1 MENTEEVKLQWIKG
15 DKFGNVEIVNGT
27 QDQWTTFKSGGRIA
41 TNLIS
46 EFLEPIVGDALD
58 FNSASPPQTIKDPH
72 KLDNQELEGTGM
84 KWVTKKATPETA
96 SPIRTLFDKQKKND
110 KVKLNLSFPIEVPNK
125 AIYEIISSSFDADEV
140 NDELE
145 SFIKDQISE
154 DLILD
159 SLFDSIKELIKTRYK
174 ID

>member
-1 MENTEEVKLQWIKG
+1 MENTEQEKLQWIKG
-15 DKFGNVEIVNGT
+15 DKIGTVEVITGT
-27 QDQWTTFKSGGRIA
+27 DGQWTKFESGGRID
-41 TNLIS
+41 TSLIS
-46 EFLEPIVGDALD
+46 EFLSPIDGEPLD
-58 FNSASPPQTIKDPH
+58 FNPPTPTLQKAAETYKE
-72 KLDNQELEGTGM
+72 K
-84 KWVTKKATPETA
+84 VTNSLPTP

-110 KVKLNLSFPIEVPNK
+110 KIKLNLTFPIEVPKK
-125 AIYEIISSSFDADEV
+125 AIYEIISSSFDSEEV

-174 ID
+174 LTD

>member
-1 MENTEEVKLQWIKG
+1 MKNTEEKKLQWIKG
-15 DKFGNVEIVNGT
+15 DKLGTVESIKDTEGT
-27 QDQWTTFKSGGRIA
+27 WTTFHSGNRIA

-46 EFLEPIVGDALD
+46 EFLEPLDGEPLEFDPPAPALIKAAEVYKEKVPTQEA
-58 FNSASPPQTIKDPH
+58 AS
-72 KLDNQELEGTGM
+72 
-84 KWVTKKATPETA
+84 

-110 KVKLNLSFPIEVPNK
+110 KVKLNLTFPIEVPKK
-125 AIYEIISSSFDADEV
+125 AIYEIISSSFDSNEV

-154 DLILD
+154 DLILN
-159 SLFDSIKELIKTRYK
+159 SLFESIKELISTRYK

>member
-1 MENTEEVKLQWIKG
+1 MGNTEEVNLQWIKG
-15 DKFGNVEIVNGT
+15 DKFGSVETVEST
-27 QDQWTTFKSGGRIA
+27 KDEWTIFKSGGRIA
-41 TNLIS
+41 TNLLS
-46 EFLEPIVGDALD
+46 EFLEPLDGEPLD
-58 FNSASPPQTIKDPH
+58 FDPPTPALEKAVKAYKEKMPPQ
-72 KLDNQELEGTGM
+72 E
-84 KWVTKKATPETA
+84 VTT

-110 KVKLNLSFPIEVPNK
+110 KVKLNLSFPIDVPKK
-125 AIYEIISSSFDADEV
+125 AIYEIISSSFDGEEV

-145 SFIKDQISE
+145 SFIKNQISE

>member
-1 MENTEEVKLQWIKG
+1 MENAEEVKLQWIKG
-15 DKFGNVEIVNGT
+15 DKFGTVETVKGIDNE
-27 QDQWTTFKSGGRIA
+27 WTLFNSGGRIA

-46 EFLEPIVGDALD
+46 EFLEPVDGEPLNFDPPTPALKR
-58 FNSASPPQTIKDPH
+58 AAEVYKEKVPT
-72 KLDNQELEGTGM
+72 QE
-84 KWVTKKATPETA
+84 ATS

-110 KVKLNLSFPIEVPNK
+110 KIKLNLTFPIEVPKK

-145 SFIKDQISE
+145 SFIKNQISD

-159 SLFDSIKELIKTRYK
+159 SLFDSITELIKTRYK
-174 ID
+174 IN

>member
-15 DKFGNVEIVNGT
+15 DKFGTVETVKGIDNE
-27 QDQWTTFKSGGRIA
+27 WTLFNSGGRIA
-41 TNLIS
+41 TNLIP
-46 EFLEPIVGDALD
+46 EFLEPVNGEPLD
-58 FNSASPPQTIKDPH
+58 FNNASPTKSV
-72 KLDNQELEGTGM
+72 L
-84 KWVTKKATPETA
+84 KKAAKVYKEKVPTQEATS

-110 KVKLNLSFPIEVPNK
+110 KIKLNLTFPIEVPKK

-145 SFIKDQISE
+145 SFIKNQISD

-159 SLFDSIKELIKTRYK
+159 SLFDSITELIKTRYK
-174 ID
+174 IN

>member
-1 MENTEEVKLQWIKG
+1 MENIEQEKLQWIKG
-15 DKFGNVEIVNGT
+15 EKFGTVETVKGIDNE
-27 QDQWTTFKSGGRIA
+27 WTLFVSGCRIA

-46 EFLEPIVGDALD
+46 EFLEPVHGAPLD
-58 FNSASPPQTIKDPH
+58 FNNSPKPIAPKAI
-72 KLDNQELEGTGM
+72 N
-84 KWVTKKATPETA
+84 ATPTPQS

-110 KVKLNLSFPIEVPNK
+110 KVKLNLTFPIEVPKK
-125 AIYEIISSSFDADEV
+125 AIYEIISSSFDTDEV
-140 NDELE
+140 NNELE
-145 SFIKDQISE
+145 SFIKNQVSE

>member
-1 MENTEEVKLQWIKG
+1 MENVEEVKLQWIKG

-27 QDQWTTFKSGGRIA
+27 EDQWTTFESGGRIA
-41 TNLIS
+41 TTLIS
-46 EFLEPIVGDALD
+46 EFLEPVIGDALN
-58 FNSASPPQTIKDPH
+58 FNSSPPQTTKVH
-72 KLDNQELEGTGM
+72 KKSLQPQQET
-84 KWVTKKATPETA
+84 V

-110 KVKLNLSFPIEVPNK
+110 KVKLNLAFPIEIPNK
-125 AIYEIISSSFDADEV
+125 AIYEIISSSFDGDEV

-145 SFIKDQISE
+145 SFIKDQVSE

-159 SLFDSIKELIKTRYK
+159 SLFESIKQLISTRYK

>member
-1 MENTEEVKLQWIKG
+1 MENLEQEKLQWIKG
-15 DKFGNVEIVNGT
+15 EKFGTVEIVKGIDNE
-27 QDQWTTFKSGGRIA
+27 WTLFVSGGRIA

-46 EFLEPIVGDALD
+46 EFLVPVNGKH
-58 FNSASPPQTIKDPH
+58 FNPTVPPLAQTTTAHEEKILP
-72 KLDNQELEGTGM
+72 Q
-84 KWVTKKATPETA
+84 PEVA

-110 KVKLNLSFPIEVPNK
+110 KVKLNLTFPIEVPKK

-140 NDELE
+140 NNELE
-145 SFIKDQISE
+145 SFIKNQVSE

>member
-1 MENTEEVKLQWIKG
+1 MDNSMENTEEVKLQWIKG

-27 QDQWTTFKSGGRIA
+27 EDQWTTFESGGRIA
-41 TNLIS
+41 TTLIS
-46 EFLEPIVGDALD
+46 EFLEPVIGDALD
-58 FNSASPPQTIKDPH
+58 FNPPTLALTEAAKAYKEKVPPQ
-72 KLDNQELEGTGM
+72 
-84 KWVTKKATPETA
+84 KAIT
-96 SPIRTLFDKQKKND
+96 SPVRILFDKQKKND
-110 KVKLNLSFPIEVPNK
+110 KVKLNLSFPIDVPNK
-125 AIYEIISSSFDADEV
+125 AIYEIISSSFGADEV

-145 SFIKDQISE
+145 SFIKDQVSE

>member
-1 MENTEEVKLQWIKG
+1 MESLEKELLQWIKG
-15 DKFGNVEIVNGT
+15 EKIGNVETVKGIDNE
-27 QDQWTTFKSGGRIA
+27 WTMFESGGRIY
-41 TNLIS
+41 TELIN
-46 EFLEPIVGDALD
+46 EFLSPVQGEPLD
-58 FNSASPPQTIKDPH
+58 FGLTPTAVVNPTPLITPPI
-72 KLDNQELEGTGM
+72 
-84 KWVTKKATPETA
+84 TPTNTQ

-110 KVKLNLSFPIEVPNK
+110 KIKLNLTFPIIVPKN
-125 AIYEIISSSFDADEV
+125 AIYEIISSSFDLGEV

-159 SLFDSIKELIKTRYK
+159 SLFDSIKELVKTKYK

>member
-1 MENTEEVKLQWIKG
+1 MDNSMEKTDNVKLQWVKG
-15 DKFGNVEIVNGT
+15 DKFGSVETIKGI
-27 QDQWTTFKSGGRIA
+27 DGEWTLFESGGRIS

-46 EFLEPIVGDALD
+46 EFLQAVNGQPLD
-58 FNSASPPQTIKDPH
+58 FGSPTPVVEKDGHHIASEIVPPQKTND
-72 KLDNQELEGTGM
+72 Q
-84 KWVTKKATPETA
+84 

-110 KVKLNLSFPIEVPNK
+110 KVKLNLIFPIEVPK
-125 AIYEIISSSFDADEV
+125 E
-140 NDELE
+140 
-145 SFIKDQISE
+145 QISE

>member
-1 MENTEEVKLQWIKG
+1 MEKTEDKKLQWIKG
-15 DKFGNVEIVNGT
+15 DKFGTVEIIKGVEGT
-27 QDQWTTFKSGGRIA
+27 WTTFHSGNRIA

-46 EFLEPIVGDALD
+46 EFLQPLDGEPLD
-58 FNSASPPQTIKDPH
+58 FDLDNVSPPSPA
-72 KLDNQELEGTGM
+72 L
-84 KWVTKKATPETA
+84 KKAAEIYKEKVPSQKDIA

-110 KVKLNLSFPIEVPNK
+110 KVKLNLTFPIEVPK
-125 AIYEIISSSFDADEV
+125 EAIYEIISSSFDSNEV

-159 SLFDSIKELIKTRYK
+159 SLFESIKELIKTRYK

>member
-1 MENTEEVKLQWIKG
+1 MENVEEVKLQWIKG

-27 QDQWTTFKSGGRIA
+27 EDQWTTFESGGRIA
-41 TNLIS
+41 TTLIS
-46 EFLEPIVGDALD
+46 EFLEPVIGDALN
-58 FNSASPPQTIKDPH
+58 FNSSPPPQTTKVH
-72 KLDNQELEGTGM
+72 KKSLPPQQETG
-84 KWVTKKATPETA
+84 

-110 KVKLNLSFPIEVPNK
+110 KVKLNLAFPIEIPNK
-125 AIYEIISSSFDADEV
+125 AIYEIISSSFDEDEV

-145 SFIKDQISE
+145 SFIKDQVSE

-159 SLFDSIKELIKTRYK
+159 SLFESIKQLISTRYK

>member
-1 MENTEEVKLQWIKG
+1 MEKTDNVKLQWVKG
-15 DKFGNVEIVNGT
+15 DKFGSVETIKGI
-27 QDQWTTFKSGGRIA
+27 DGEWTLFESGGRIS

-46 EFLEPIVGDALD
+46 EFLEVVNGQPLD
-58 FNSASPPQTIKDPH
+58 FGSPTPVVEKDGHHIASEIVPPQKTND
-72 KLDNQELEGTGM
+72 Q
-84 KWVTKKATPETA
+84 

-110 KVKLNLSFPIEVPNK
+110 KVKLNLIFPIEVPK
-125 AIYEIISSSFDADEV
+125 EDIYEIISSSFDTDEV
-140 NDELE
+140 NEELE
-145 SFIKDQISE
+145 SFIKNQISE